1 MKNRFVVF
9 SCLCFLSLLLLAACG
24 APGPGESA
32 FAATVLEVSENAL
45 LVLGDGDAEAGTPGE
60 QYWVALGG
68 ASVLDEEGKALSQ
81 GLAWL
86 DRVEIK
92 IGRAHV

>member
-32 FAATVLEVSENAL
+32 FATSTYFWDS
-45 LVLGDGDAEAGTPGE
+45 LVICSG
-60 QYWVALGG
+60 
-68 ASVLDEEGKALSQ
+68 
-81 GLAWL
+81 
-86 DRVEIK
+86 
-92 IGRAHV
+92 

>member
-45 LVLGDGDAEAGTPGE
+45 LVLGDGDAEAGTP
-60 QYWVALGG
+60 V
-68 ASVLDEEGKALSQ
+68 
-81 GLAWL
+81 
-86 DRVEIK
+86 
-92 IGRAHV
+92 